1 MATAGR
7 RMPNFMVMAALMVM
21 ALCVSAVRVSLKLL
35 VMVDLVVSGQSMMDL
50 VVVGLVWNLMPR
62 VIVNLVNIMRF
73 WRARMESWFTIVMV
87 KVVREVPVVT
97 MGRLDVLVRRM
108 MGLRVIVTF
117 LEHGLLV
124 KSTVILDCVLFTL

>member
-1 MATAGR
+1 
-7 RMPNFMVMAALMVM
+7 MVMAALMVM

-35 VMVDLVVSGQSMMDL
+35 VMVDLEVSGQSMMDL

-62 VIVNLVNIMRF
+62 MVVNLVNIMRF

-97 MGRLDVLVRRM
+97 MGRFDVLVRRM

-124 KSTVILDCVLFTL
+124 KSTVVLDCVLFTL